1 MIGLR
6 SRPIPFLRGRDGHGV
21 IPLLVAKGYELL
33 DVRRGRK
40 QSLGK
45 ETGEWGDRWVRL
57 RGKTALP
64 PPGAPPRIGREPYR
78 SGPRTRGPVGPRNVS
93 SRTRPAPPLRGPGP
107 GRRRS
112 EGDDPAVRLVPRR
125 SCKL

>member
-1 MIGLR
+1 MIGFR
-6 SRPIPFLRGRDGHGV
+6 YRPIPFLRGRDGHGV

-45 ETGEWGDRWVRL
+45 ETGEWGDRWVRR

-64 PPGAPPRIGREPYR
+64 PPGGGGPT
-78 SGPRTRGPVGPRNVS
+78 SGTLAAVSPTPNRPRTISQRAQNTRAGRSAQCQQSDSSSAASAWARPR
-93 SRTRPAPPLRGPGP
+93 
-107 GRRRS
+107 
-112 EGDDPAVRLVPRR
+112 PRQATQ
-125 SCKL
+125 